1 MRRVGLVLACGVTIV
16 ATALMGA
23 GGAFAQ
29 ESTTT
34 TGATATTAA
43 GGGGT
48 STNGNA
54 KAAKTVKNDPLTG
67 TPGSGLTRGVTSDS
81 VKVGCYLTQSAF
93 QGADDGFKARFE
105 RANKDGELPGGRK
118 IDFSACQDDG
128 NNPQTNLQIVQKLVQ
143 QEGDFAIVG
152 ISPNVLTAS
161 TDFVGRNQVP
171 MYGWGI
177 LPGECGNRWF
187 FGFNGC
193 LVTNYPGKKHTVY
206 QANLALG
213 PMEAVG
219 QTPAESKFALQAQ
232 DNDTGHSGNETI
244 SQLVKLEGAKVVYN
258 EANIPASSAGT
269 SFTPFVE
276 AIKAANPNILLTLTD
291 FQTAPGLTAAV
302 TAGGYTGANVNYV
315 GYIPGLLDSSSQLAA
330 AFDGAYVSSQ
340 TVPSEENTPYIKQMQ
355 EDLTAANAKTGSF
368 ITLANSIAY
377 AEADL
382 LVSQLKAA
390 GKNLNTKTF
399 DQKMNGGNYTYRPSA
414 DGGPGQMEY
423 PSMHFIPAD
432 CASMLKIEG
441 TTYKQIVPFKCY
453 PSLVKKG

>member
-1 MRRVGLVLACGVTIV
+1 VSILAMAVMGVGSAV
-16 ATALMGA
+16 AAD
-23 GGAFAQ
+23 
-29 ESTTT
+29 STTT
-34 TGATATTAA
+34 TGGSSTS
-43 GGGGT
+43 GT

-54 KAAKTVKNDPLTG
+54 AAAKTVKNDPLNG
-67 TPGSGLTRGVTSDS
+67 AAGSGLTRGVTSSS
-81 VKVGCYLTQSAF
+81 VKVGCYLTEQAF

-105 RANKDGELPGGRK
+105 RANNNKELPGGRT

-143 QEGDFAIVG
+143 QDGDFAIVG
-152 ISPNVLTAS
+152 ISPDVLTAS
-161 TDFVGRNQVP
+161 TDFVARSQVP

-193 LVTNYPGKKHTVY
+193 LVTNYPGKTHTVY

-213 PMEAVG
+213 PIEATG
-219 QTPAESKFALQAQ
+219 QTAAQSKFALQAQ
-232 DNDTGHSGNETI
+232 DNDTGHAGNETI
-244 SQLVKLEGAKVVYN
+244 SQLIKLEGAKVVYQ
-258 EANIPASSAGT
+258 EANIPASSAGV
-269 SFTPFVE
+269 SFTPFVQ

-291 FQTAPGLTAAV
+291 FQTAPGLTAAM

-315 GYIPGLLDSSSQLAA
+315 GYIPGLLSTSAQLAS
-330 AFDGAYVSSQ
+330 AFNGAYVSSQ

-355 EDLTAANAKTGSF
+355 KDLTAINAKTGSF
-368 ITLANSIAY
+368 VTLANSIAY

-382 LVSQLKAA
+382 LVSQLKAV
-390 GKNLNTKTF
+390 GKTLNTKTF
-399 DQKMNGGNYTYRPSA
+399 DQKLNGANYTYKSSA
-414 DGGPGQMEY
+414 AGGPGQMEY

-432 CASMLKIEG
+432 CASMLKIDG

-453 PSLVKKG
+453 PSLVKK